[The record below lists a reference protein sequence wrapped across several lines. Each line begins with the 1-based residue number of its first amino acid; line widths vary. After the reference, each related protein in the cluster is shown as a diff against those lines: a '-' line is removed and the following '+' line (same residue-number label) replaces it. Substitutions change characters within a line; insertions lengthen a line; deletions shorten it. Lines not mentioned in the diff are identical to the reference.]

1 MAGIIAA
8 IAYGLLT
15 LIGGTV
21 GYVQA
26 RSVPSLVSGL
36 VSGVLLLLC
45 ALLWMRG
52 IPWAAGGAIAITLL
66 LVIVF
71 IVRYAKTRKPMP
83 SLLMIGA
90 GVTAAIVM
98 LAG

>member
-1 MAGIIAA
+1 MVGIIAA

-15 LIGGTV
+15 LIGGIV

-26 RSVPSLVSGL
+26 QSVPSLVSGL

-45 ALLWMRG
+45 ALLWIRG
-52 IPWAAGGAIAITLL
+52 ASWAAGGAIAITLL
-66 LVIVF
+66 LVVVF

-83 SLLMIGA
+83 ALLMIGA
-90 GVTAAIVM
+90 GVAAAIAM